1 MTFHAAVAHR
11 ASTFSALSLRLD
23 ALREIEQVC
32 AAIREQVQRRLK
44 RSGAVVPLS
53 GDIDSSVTAALCAR
67 ALGPE
72 NVLGILPES
81 DCDLD
86 SLRLGRIAARACG
99 LKTLIAQIGRRHF
112 PRAQTQHFHAERL
125 DYAVAGTFCRHL
137 HTRDDGADFAPIA
150 HLYQSQVYQLADH
163 LGVPEEIV
171 WSAPAERDASFS
183 ALSYREVD
191 LCLYA
196 LDNGVAAEDAA
207 YATGL
212 TAEQVLTVW
221 RDIKSK
227 RN

>member
-11 ASTFSALSLRLD
+11 VCTFSALALRLD
-23 ALREIEQVC
+23 ALREIEHVC
-32 AAIREQVQRRLK
+32 AAIREQVLKRLK
-44 RSGAVVPLS
+44 RSGAVVAVS
-53 GDIDSSVTAALCAR
+53 GDIDSSVAAALCAR

-86 SLRLGRIAARACG
+86 GLRLGRTAARAFG
-99 LKTLIAQIGRRHF
+99 LKTLIAQVGRRHYA
-112 PRAQTQHFHAERL
+112 RAQTQHFHADRL
-125 DYAVAGTFCRHL
+125 DYAVAGTFR
-137 HTRDDGADFAPIA
+137 RYSDQGDGGADFTPIA

-163 LGVPEEIV
+163 LGVPEEII
-171 WSAPAERDASFS
+171 WHAPSARDASCS
-183 ALSYREVD
+183 SLSYREMD

-207 YATGL
+207 YAAGL
-212 TAEQVLTVW
+212 SAEQVRDVW
-221 RDIKSK
+221 RDIESR